1 MSFILQKDKAV
12 TVKSIVII
20 NLVIN
25 FNCIIRLML
34 YDFFYFCMSLVSGM
48 VDTIA
53 VTSSYHLIQIK
64 GLINALKNSDC
75 ENFGKLEGTTFEGIH
90 FY

>member
-1 MSFILQKDKAV
+1 MI
-12 TVKSIVII
+12 
-20 NLVIN
+20 
-25 FNCIIRLML
+25 
-34 YDFFYFCMSLVSGM
+34 FFYFCMSLVSGM